1 MTFSIAIRAAASSER
16 RCSAVRR
23 GDGSAVTCRPCCRRC
38 AQEQPDA
45 QGIERQRFRGIE
57 RQRRH
62 QRCGVVERAE
72 AAASRGQEPAQG
84 QPVALAVIG
93 VDKEDRRGR
102 GGGGRALVEA
112 QQAHDTGVGRRD
124 PPLRAGQ
131 VQDRRLGLDAMRRR
145 DEVPQVD
152 PRRPGLAFPA
162 LGRGRD
168 RIERLETAELE
179 AHRHHRPATEPERC
193 QIAGTVERGDRL
205 GLGDARF
212 NREPRRVVVLREGDR
227 GRYAAQLVVLV
238 EEPALV
244 EVPPFAAVE
253 DQIEAAAGEH
263 PRPLERTAQ
272 RCGQEDGVW
281 VVLVQPCQKLAPERR
296 RHLVGGAAA
305 ETRYAGR
312 QPMARQIDEVGE
324 LVLAVGWLV
333 EDELRQ
339 VLHVTRPT
347 WIVGVGENWRGE
359 LPAGTA
365 AEPVRTFGDQA
376 PVPGRV
382 RQDQVRHDAQA
393 LAGRGVDEPANQLGR
408 PRLGPATDTGMQ
420 LMRIGHRVDAAGRS
434 GGEEG
439 VDVDPVE
446 SHRPHPREMIR
457 PSVDRPGQQW
467 MDVVDARSRLDHRR
481 SLLHQPMPTRQRH
494 RPGGRSSIAGQRQ
507 TPKCGHRC

>member
-1 MTFSIAIRAAASSER
+1 M
-16 RCSAVRR
+16 
-23 GDGSAVTCRPCCRRC
+23 
-38 AQEQPDA
+38 
-45 QGIERQRFRGIE
+45 
-57 RQRRH
+57 
-62 QRCGVVERAE
+62 
-72 AAASRGQEPAQG
+72 
-84 QPVALAVIG
+84 IG

-152 PRRPGLAFPA
+152 PRRPGLPFPA

-179 AHRHHRPATEPERC
+179 AHRHHRPAAEPERC

-212 NREPRRVVVLREGDR
+212 DREPRRVVVLREGDR
-227 GRYAAQLVVLV
+227 GRYTAQLVVLV

-263 PRPLERTAQ
+263 PRPLERAAQ
-272 RCGQEDGVW
+272 RCGQEDGVG
-281 VVLVQPCQKLAPERR
+281 VLLVQPCQELAPERR

-312 QPMARQIDEVGE
+312 QPVARQINEVGE

-339 VLHVTRPT
+339 VLHVARPT
-347 WIVGVGENWRGE
+347 RIVGVGENRRGE

-365 AEPVRTFGDQA
+365 AEPVGTFGDQA

-393 LAGRGVDEPANQLGR
+393 LAGCGVDEPANQLGR
-408 PRLGPATDTGMQ
+408 RRLGAAPDTGMQ
-420 LMRIGHRVDAAGRS
+420 LARIGHRVDAAG
-434 GGEEG
+434 
-439 VDVDPVE
+439 
-446 SHRPHPREMIR
+446 
-457 PSVDRPGQQW
+457 
-467 MDVVDARSRLDHRR
+467 
-481 SLLHQPMPTRQRH
+481 
-494 RPGGRSSIAGQRQ
+494 
-507 TPKCGHRC
+507 